1 MFKEYLELTAQLT
14 GNHTSLKHVDLS
26 FGKGAVIY
34 GIASKAE
41 TGTPLQCD
49 HQELQTWG
57 ILAANTHLY
66 ARMG

>member
-1 MFKEYLELTAQLT
+1 M
-14 GNHTSLKHVDLS
+14 GNHMSLKHVDLS

-41 TGTPLQCD
+41 TGTPLQYD

-57 ILAANTHLY
+57 ILAANAHLY